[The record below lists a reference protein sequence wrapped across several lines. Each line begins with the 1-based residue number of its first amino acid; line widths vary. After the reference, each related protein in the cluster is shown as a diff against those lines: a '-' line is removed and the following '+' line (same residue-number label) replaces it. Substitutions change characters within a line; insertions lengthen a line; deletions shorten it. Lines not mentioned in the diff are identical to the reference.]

1 MPGEI
6 SFIEGMNGLEFLKL
20 MQGMRGLKDTKRRD
34 ELIERLQFDVKTPI
48 RKMSKGM
55 KQKGIVAAFM
65 HDPEVLILDEPT
77 SGLDPLMQQVFID
90 LIVEEKQR
98 GKRFL
103 CLHIFSLR
111 LSVHVT
117 E

>member
-34 ELIERLQFDVKTPI
+34 ELIERLQFDVKTSI

-55 KQKGIVAAFM
+55 KQK
-65 HDPEVLILDEPT
+65 
-77 SGLDPLMQQVFID
+77 
-90 LIVEEKQR
+90 
-98 GKRFL
+98 
-103 CLHIFSLR
+103 
-111 LSVHVT
+111 
-117 E
+117 

>member
-1 MPGEI
+1 MLEGSSENSKEVGYLREI

-55 KQKGIVAAFM
+55 KQK
-65 HDPEVLILDEPT
+65 
-77 SGLDPLMQQVFID
+77 
-90 LIVEEKQR
+90 
-98 GKRFL
+98 
-103 CLHIFSLR
+103 
-111 LSVHVT
+111 
-117 E
+117 

>member
-1 MPGEI
+1 MLEGSSENSKGSWLFAGEI

-55 KQKGIVAAFM
+55 KQK
-65 HDPEVLILDEPT
+65 
-77 SGLDPLMQQVFID
+77 
-90 LIVEEKQR
+90 
-98 GKRFL
+98 
-103 CLHIFSLR
+103 
-111 LSVHVT
+111 
-117 E
+117 